1 MRRAALPRLRSVLT
15 IALVAMLSALAATAY
30 ASRGPGRA
38 QLAASTTAAA
48 KKKPLTAKQVEALI
62 AKKLKSVKGAIGTLQ
77 SANAGLKSEVAAL
90 QGKAAGAAAAAA
102 EVSTLKSQV
111 ATLQSQ
117 AAAAA
122 ASPLSSE
129 VSALKGQVATLKS
142 ETSELAE
149 TNGGLTEEVLSLE
162 LTLSHVSYSATG
174 LGGRPTLTISGA
186 NLQIVNG
193 QGSTATTN
201 GLGNLIMGY
210 DESAG
215 GQSGSHDVVL
225 GEGQTFSSYG
235 GLIAGKGNTLSGPF
249 GAAFG
254 ESNIASA
261 LGATV
266 TGGNNNTASGQ
277 TSSVSA
283 GGGNVAKGHSAAV
296 TGGNNNT
303 AEGLTSSISGG
314 GANIAKG
321 QSAAVTGGSNNT
333 AEALTSAILG
343 GKHNTIANKAENEAF
358 TILGGFENA
367 ATSSPC
373 ATVPATNHC

>member
-1 MRRAALPRLRSVLT
+1 MRRAALPTPRSVLT

-30 ASRGPGRA
+30 ASRGPGRTH
-38 QLAASTTAAA
+38 LAAATTAAA
-48 KKKPLTAKQVEALI
+48 KKKPLTTKRVEALI
-62 AKKLKSVKGAIGTLQ
+62 AKKLKSVKGAVDTLQ
-77 SANAGLKSEVAAL
+77 SENATLKREVATL
-90 QGKAAGAAAAAA
+90 QGKASGAAAAA

-117 AAAAA
+117 EAAAA
-122 ASPLSSE
+122 ASPLNSE

-162 LTLSHVSYSATG
+162 LTLSHVSYNATG
-174 LGGRPTLTISGA
+174 LGGKPTLTISGA
-186 NLQIVNG
+186 NLQVVNG

-283 GGGNVAKGHSAAV
+283 GGGNVAQGHSAAV

-367 ATSSPC
+367 GTSSPC